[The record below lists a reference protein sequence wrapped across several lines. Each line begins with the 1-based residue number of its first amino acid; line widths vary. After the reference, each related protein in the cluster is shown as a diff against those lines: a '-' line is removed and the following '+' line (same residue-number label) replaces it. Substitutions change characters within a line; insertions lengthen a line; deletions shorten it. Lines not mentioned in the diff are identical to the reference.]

1 MGRCEGECQ
10 IGLGCCAGK
19 KSGGRVTSVIEKIIA
34 SNAPKITGIL
44 VLIAEHEVHH
54 ALSPEAGNRP
64 EKAGFAQMDLIAF
77 AIVGR
82 AITPTGAKSA
92 ELQPIAFMRVLS
104 PQTSHRTS
112 LIDSVC
118 SIAGIFIDNL
128 PPGYVSACVSG
139 TRYSVAAISSAQQP
153 QWLLAAHHDVD
164 RSRLFDAPA
173 ASQLLRAGVG
183 ISIRSSTR
191 PAPYLGS
198 ALGLRILDKSA
209 SPTGLTWI

>member
-54 ALSPEAGNRP
+54 ALSSEAGNRP

-92 ELQPIAFMRVLS
+92 ELQPIPFNARAIATNVAQDITASIRPLALAKPEPRPLGRS
-104 PQTSHRTS
+104 SSQTSAATAARATAEAVWIRVFFCCGFIEGFPK
-112 LIDSVC
+112 LRAV
-118 SIAGIFIDNL
+118 IA
-128 PPGYVSACVSG
+128 S
-139 TRYSVAAISSAQQP
+139 RSAQA
-153 QWLLAAHHDVD
+153 LVL
-164 RSRLFDAPA
+164 
-173 ASQLLRAGVG
+173 GEG
-183 ISIRSSTR
+183 IRHC
-191 PAPYLGS
+191 PS
-198 ALGLRILDKSA
+198 A
-209 SPTGLTWI
+209 